1 LAWIFIPLIVLQT
14 AARKNANYLIFLY
27 PVFALICAEVFNGF
41 AQKTIKNN
49 IVIFISATA
58 LLCTF
63 IN

>member
-1 LAWIFIPLIVLQT
+1 MIVLQT